1 MAEFCNLPA
10 LDNLVD
16 NERADEGCDGDEG
29 RGVEPGHGVQLVL
42 LCTWEITGRNFRFLH
57 SFASIDAAD
66 GTYWFDQ
73 DSRVLSAKTLEFL
86 RQKKM
91 CIFYGSQVCDANTT
105 QFLCF
110 EGTYFIFGT
119 KQLL

>member
-29 RGVEPGHGVQLVL
+29 RGIEPGHGVQLVL

-57 SFASIDAAD
+57 SFASIDVAD

-73 DSRVLSAKTLEFL
+73 DSRVLSAKTLGFL
-86 RQKKM
+86 QQKCAYFMVPKFVM
-91 CIFYGSQVCDANTT
+91 PT
-105 QFLCF
+105 QHNFCVLK
-110 EGTYFIFGT
+110 EHFIFGT